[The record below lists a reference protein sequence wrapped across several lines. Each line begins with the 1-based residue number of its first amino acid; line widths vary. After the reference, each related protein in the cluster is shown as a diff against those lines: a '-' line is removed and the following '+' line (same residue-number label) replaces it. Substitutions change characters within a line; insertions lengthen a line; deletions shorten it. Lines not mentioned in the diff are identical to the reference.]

1 MRAVTYGRLDDRSL
15 MADTFL
21 FFCFVLVLFRK
32 EVRGGGGVTWRLTD
46 KCERLFLARKI
57 VLHSL
62 SYASLSIHNI
72 PDSNDTWI
80 E

>member
-1 MRAVTYGRLDDRSL
+1 

-32 EVRGGGGVTWRLTD
+32 EVGGFTWRLTD

-62 SYASLSIHNI
+62 SYASLSIHII